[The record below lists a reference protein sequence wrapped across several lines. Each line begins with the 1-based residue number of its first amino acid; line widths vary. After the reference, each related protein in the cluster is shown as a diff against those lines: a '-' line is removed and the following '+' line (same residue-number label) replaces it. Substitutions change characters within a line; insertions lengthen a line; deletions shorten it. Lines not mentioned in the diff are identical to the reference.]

1 MCVTN
6 PAAVR
11 RGLGFAPRRLG
22 AQFKAGV
29 VVAELVGLAELV
41 EGADLVITGEGR
53 FDAQTLR
60 GKTPF
65 GVARIAREHGVPV
78 IVIAGTL
85 GEDYQ
90 DLYAHGIDAAFA
102 LPSGPMTLEQACFD
116 APRLLRE
123 RATDIAGSGRRPGA
137 KAKATVTRELAPRHT
152 LFTTESAT
160 IEADPS
166 DPAPGSP

>member
-1 MCVTN
+1 M
-6 PAAVR
+6 
-11 RGLGFAPRRLG
+11 
-22 AQFKAGV
+22 
-29 VVAELVGLAELV
+29 VAELVGLAEAV
-41 EGADLVITGEGR
+41 KNADLVITGEGR

-90 DLYAHGIDAAFA
+90 ALYAHGIDAAFA
-102 LPSGPMTLEQACFD
+102 LASGPMTLAQACSE

-123 RATDIAGSGRRPGA
+123 RASDIARVWRMA
-137 KAKATVTRELAPRHT
+137 ARKV
-152 LFTTESAT
+152 
-160 IEADPS
+160 
-166 DPAPGSP
+166 